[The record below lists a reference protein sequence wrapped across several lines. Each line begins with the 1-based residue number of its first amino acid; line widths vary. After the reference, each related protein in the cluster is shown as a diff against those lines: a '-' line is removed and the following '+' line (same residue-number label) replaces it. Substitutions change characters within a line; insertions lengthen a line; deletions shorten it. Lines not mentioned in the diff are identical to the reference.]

1 MNADLRVPGPELTRR
16 IGEFQDRLRADGVD
30 GALILQKADLFYL
43 SGTAQDGMLYVPA
56 EGPPLLM
63 IRKSLER
70 AKRESRLPD
79 IRPLTGTDD
88 LLREMRERGL
98 RPPAALG
105 LEMDVLPAALYL
117 GFRRRFPDA
126 RLVDVS
132 SRLRA
137 VRAVKS
143 PYELGRLRE
152 AGRRADQVLA
162 GVAEQ
167 ISPGITELALAG
179 RVEALA
185 RELGHPGLVRM
196 RRWGG
201 EIFYG
206 HLMAGETAAR
216 PSFLASPTGGAGTG
230 PAVPQSAGFRPIG
243 PGEPILVDYVF
254 VQDGYIADQTRIFV
268 LGEPPDDLLR
278 AHDAMREVQSTLRGA
293 ARPGAVA
300 GDLYEMAVAEAERLG
315 YGEYF
320 MGAGADRISFVG
332 HGVGLE
338 LDEFPFIARGQ
349 TSVLE
354 AGMVI
359 ALEPKQI
366 LPGRGVVGIENTHV
380 VGPEGLT
387 PLTTFPEEMIRIG

>member
-1 MNADLRVPGPELTRR
+1 MNADLRVPAPELGRR
-16 IGEFQDRLRADGVD
+16 IGAFQDRLRADGID

-43 SGTAQDGMLYVPA
+43 SGTAQDGILYVPA
-56 EGPPLLM
+56 DGAPLLM

-70 AKRESRLPD
+70 AQGESLLPEV
-79 IRPLTGTDD
+79 RPLTGTGD
-88 LLREMRERGL
+88 LLREMEARSF
-98 RPPAALG
+98 PFPKVLG

-117 GFRRRFPDA
+117 GFQRRFPGA
-126 RLVDVS
+126 RLVGVS

-162 GVAEQ
+162 QVAEH
-167 ISPGITELALAG
+167 IRPGVTELALAG

-196 RRWGG
+196 RRWGS

-230 PAVPQSAGFRPIG
+230 PATPQSAGLRPIG

-254 VQDGYIADQTRIFV
+254 VWEGYIADQTRVFV

-278 AHDAMREVQSTLRGA
+278 AHDAMREVQSALQGA

-315 YGEYF
+315 FGEYF
-320 MGAGADRISFVG
+320 MGSGDDRISFVG

-349 TSVLE
+349 TQALE

-387 PLTTFPEEMIRIG
+387 PLTAFREEMIRIG

>member
-1 MNADLRVPGPELTRR
+1 MTVDIRVPAAELGRR
-16 IGEFQDRLRADGVD
+16 IGAFQDHLRVEGID

-43 SGTAQDGMLYVPA
+43 SGTAQDGILYVPA
-56 EGPPLLM
+56 EGAPLLM

-70 AKRESRLPD
+70 ARRESLLPEV
-79 IRPLTGTDD
+79 RPLTGTGD
-88 LLREMRERGL
+88 LLGELEARGL
-98 RPPAALG
+98 APPKVLG

-117 GFRRRFPDA
+117 GFQRRFPNA

-132 SRLRA
+132 SLLRA

-143 PYELGRLRE
+143 PYELGRLQE

-162 GVAEQ
+162 QVAEL
-167 ISPGITELALAG
+167 IRPGVTELALAG

-185 RELGHPGLVRM
+185 RELGHPSLVRM
-196 RRWGG
+196 RRWGS

-206 HLMAGETAAR
+206 HLMAGETAAE

-230 PAVPQSAGFRPIG
+230 PAVPQSAGLRPIG

-254 VQDGYIADQTRIFV
+254 VWEGYIADQTRVFI
-268 LGEPPDDLLR
+268 LGEPPEDLLR
-278 AHDAMREVQSTLRGA
+278 AHDAMREVQSTLQRA

-315 YGEYF
+315 FGEYF
-320 MGAGADRISFVG
+320 MGSGDDRISFVG

-349 TSVLE
+349 TQVLE

-387 PLTTFPEEMIRIG
+387 PLTTFREEMIRIG